1 MTALVLLTRASRFS
15 HVAAADFSRIA
26 ASSSKSLRAAAV
38 MRALP
43 SLGMAA
49 VRERRDK
56 ERMILDCS
64 LHTKVTW
71 EVRRET
77 QSERMRHP
85 LSEIRLI
92 ELKITVYWHGEWQIR
107 RATTTQM

>member
-1 MTALVLLTRASRFS
+1 MTALVLLPRASRVS

-56 ERMILDCS
+56 DRMILDCS
-64 LHTKVTW
+64 LHKSYVGST
-71 EVRRET
+71 
-77 QSERMRHP
+77 
-85 LSEIRLI
+85 
-92 ELKITVYWHGEWQIR
+92 
-107 RATTTQM
+107 